1 MSTPGFSYRCGS
13 TYGVSQGHFTP
24 TDTVENELS
33 DGYYDL
39 LFVALVDKVPAIYE
53 EKQWHADLSGD
64 SRTYRRAL
72 ASMTIPISKN
82 VWRITSII
90 EGGKKHFSASP
101 PEHPYAPWWEYD
113 VPVLRTVQLQHTGA
127 STFTVSG
134 PTESSLA
141 GVSMALFGETDCHL
155 GQVIGA
161 PNTGYQIRTPLDN
174 AMFHDNEYIY
184 SLYATGPTKAY
195 GMICWDTGEIS
206 TPILPDVVLEQYAW
220 PDMMHVGD
228 GRYILVVRKYLGPRK
243 TLGVFLG
250 SPWVG
255 WEEVLPDAVKG
266 SALSPINVFGE
277 YLHAEGVYYN
287 YETGACQLEAIIKDL
302 SQAETTYRFA
312 KYNRTDFTD
321 RKWRLVGQPQGVP
334 DTGDLSFSL
343 TSYGKGAAA
352 TRRFRAPNMF
362 AAFNQNQSAALSALT
377 PTWARFSNSTTS
389 GDLSAVYTV
398 STTR

>member
-1 MSTPGFSYRCGS
+1 MSVPGHSYACGTP
-13 TYGVSQGHFTP
+13 YGKRAMGYFIP
-24 TDTVENELS
+24 TDIVENEESFGYHDLQFS
-33 DGYYDL
+33 NYRDGVTAVYH
-39 LFVALVDKVPAIYE
+39 
-53 EKQWHADLSGD
+53 EKQWHADMTGD
-64 SRTYRRAL
+64 PRTYRRAL
-72 ASMTIPISKN
+72 ASMTIPISEN

-90 EGGKKHFSASP
+90 EGGTKHFSASP
-101 PEHPYAPWWEYD
+101 PEHMSWPWWEYD
-113 VPVLRTVQLQHTGA
+113 VPMLHTVTLTHVGA
-127 STFTVSG
+127 STFLVDG
-134 PTESSLA
+134 PTESSLS
-141 GVSMALFGETDCHL
+141 GVSMALFGHADCHL

-174 AMFHDNEYIY
+174 AMFHDNENIY

-206 TPILPDVVLEQYAW
+206 TPILPTAVLEQYAW

-255 WEEVLPDAVKG
+255 WEEVSPDAVKG
-266 SALSPINVFGE
+266 SALSPLNVFGE
-277 YLHAEGVYYN
+277 YLHAEGIYYN
-287 YETGACQLEAIIKDL
+287 YHTGACQLEAVIKDL
-302 SQAETTYRFA
+302 SNSTYRFA

-352 TRRFRAPNMF
+352 TRRFKAPNMF
-362 AAFNQNQSAALSALT
+362 AAFNQNQNIALSALT
-377 PTWARFSNSTTS
+377 PTWARFANSGTA
-389 GDLSAVYTV
+389 GDLSPVYTV